1 MTTHSFLKP
10 AVLALAAM
18 AALAG
23 CSTAPQNNARLEEA
37 RSNYRLAQENP
48 RVTQMA
54 AAEMQQAS
62 QAMDVA
68 NSAWERKEDTEAVN
82 HWAYLA
88 QQRVAIAQATTDRKV
103 AELSVAQAKA
113 NSDELRLSARTQEAD
128 AATAK
133 AALSQQQADAAK
145 QQADAAKRQADAS
158 KNQATAAQM
167 MALSAEQRAND
178 LEARLKELNAKKTD
192 RGMVMTMGDVLFDT
206 DQAQLKSGG
215 EASVGKLAN
224 FMTTYP
230 DRVVLIEGFT
240 DSTGSD
246 AHNQDLSMRRAEAV
260 RNSLVRQGIA
270 SQRLSTLG
278 HGEAKPVATNDTASG
293 RQMNRRVEIL
303 LSDESG
309 KMSSR

>member
-10 AVLALAAM
+10 TVLALAAM

-23 CSTAPQNNARLEEA
+23 CSTAPESNARLEEA
-37 RSNYRLAQENP
+37 RSSYRLAQENP

-54 AAEMQQAS
+54 GAEMLQAT
-62 QAMDVA
+62 QAMNVA
-68 NSAWERKEDTEAVN
+68 NSAWDRNDDTEAVN

-88 QQRVAIAQATTDRKV
+88 QQRVAIAQATTERKV

-113 NSDELRLSARTQEAD
+113 NSDDLRLNARTREAD
-128 AATAK
+128 TATAK
-133 AALSQQQADAAK
+133 AAMSQQQADAAR
-145 QQADAAKRQADAS
+145 RQADAS
-158 KNQATAAQM
+158 KNQATTAQM
-167 MALSAEQRAND
+167 MALSAEERAND

-215 EASVGKLAN
+215 EVSVGKLAN

-230 DRVVLIEGFT
+230 ERVVLIEGFT

-246 AHNQDLSMRRAEAV
+246 AHNQDLSVRRADAV

-270 SQRLSTLG
+270 SQRLTTLG
-278 HGEAKPVATNDTASG
+278 HGEANPVATNDTASG
-293 RQMNRRVEIL
+293 RQMNRRVEVL
-303 LSDESG
+303 FSDESG

>member
-1 MTTHSFLKP
+1 MTTHSFFKP
-10 AVLALAAM
+10 AVLAMAAM

-23 CSTAPQNNARLEEA
+23 CSTAPESNARLDEA

-54 AAEMQQAS
+54 GAEMQQAT

-68 NSAWERKEDTEAVN
+68 NSAWERKDDTEAVN

-113 NSDELRLSARTQEAD
+113 NSDELRLNARTQEAD

-133 AALSQQQADAAK
+133 AAMSQ
-145 QQADAAKRQADAS
+145 QQADAAKRQAEAS
-158 KNQATAAQM
+158 KAQATNAQM
-167 MALSAEQRAND
+167 MALSAEERAND
-178 LEARLKELNAKKTD
+178 LEARLRELNAKKTD

-215 EASVGKLAN
+215 EVSVGKLAN

-246 AHNQDLSMRRAEAV
+246 AHNQDLSVRRAEAV
-260 RNSLVRQGIA
+260 RNSLLKQGIA
-270 SQRLSTLG
+270 AQRLSTLG

>member
-10 AVLALAAM
+10 TVLALAAM

-23 CSTAPQNNARLEEA
+23 CSSAPESNARLEEA
-37 RSNYRLAQENP
+37 RSNYRLAQDTP
-48 RVTQMA
+48 RVAQMA
-54 AAEMQQAS
+54 GAEMQQATK
-62 QAMDVA
+62 AMDVA
-68 NSAWERKEDTEAVN
+68 NSAWERKDDTEAVN

-88 QQRVAIAQATTDRKV
+88 NQRVAIAQATTDRKV

-113 NSDELRLSARTQEAD
+113 NSNELRLNARTQEAD

-145 QQADAAKRQADAS
+145 RQAEAS
-158 KNQATAAQM
+158 KTQATSAQM

-215 EASVGKLAN
+215 EVSVSKLAN

-260 RNSLVRQGIA
+260 RNSLLRQGIA
-270 SQRLSTLG
+270 SRRLSTLG
-278 HGEAKPVATNDTASG
+278 HGEANPIATNDTASG
-293 RQMNRRVEIL
+293 RQMNRRVEVL

-309 KMSSR
+309 KISSR